1 MIVAMTLS
9 TAKKFLIKK
18 GMKKKL
24 ATTLIIILY
33 FGLFVI
39 ALFLIVPTLVDQMM
53 ELSIHFPEIKAKV
66 LAVPMTNSLVK
77 NINKLIQNTPDLIKN
92 AENMLPVIGRQTL
105 GGILS
110 VGLFFIVSLYM
121 FLDSNRSYRW
131 FRSHFNTRIQER
143 LDVTVSEIEPIMT
156 AYVFGQATTSTL
168 AAIVVYISAKAL
180 GIPAALTLAVLAA
193 FLDIL
198 PGIGFI
204 LIAIA
209 SSIVGLATSAEAA
222 LTIFAILI
230 IYHLFESYVLAPYIY
245 GNRMKLSPLVVL
257 LSLIFAERIAG
268 VPGMIAILP
277 MVAAYST
284 IEKLW
289 LKDLLRKH

>member
-9 TAKKFLIKK
+9 SGRKFLIKK
-18 GMKKKL
+18 GFKRHL
-24 ATTLIIILY
+24 ATSLIIIFY
-33 FGLFVI
+33 SGLLVTI
-39 ALFLIVPTLVDQMM
+39 LFLIVPTLIDQIM
-53 ELSIHFPEIKAKV
+53 ELSINFPEIKAKL
-66 LAVPMTNSLVK
+66 LAAPTTNSLIRNV
-77 NINKLIQNTPDLIKN
+77 NKLIQNTPDLIKN
-92 AENMLPVIGRQTL
+92 AEEMLPVIGKQTL

-131 FRSHFNTRIQER
+131 FRSHFNPRIQER
-143 LDVTVSEIEPIMT
+143 LDETVSEIEPIMT
-156 AYVFGQATTSTL
+156 AYVFGQATTSTF
-168 AAIVVYISAKAL
+168 AAIVVYISSKTL

-209 SSIVGLATSAEAA
+209 SSIVGLTTSAEAA
-222 LTIFAILI
+222 LSIFIILI

-257 LSLIFAERIAG
+257 LSLIFAETVAG

-277 MVAAYST
+277 IVAAYST

-289 LKDLLRKH
+289 LRNLLPKH